1 MNSLVKE
8 IVRPFLET
16 EPKKIALIPGGFKP
30 VTLGHFYLVNEIANK
45 PELDE
50 VLVLVGH
57 KTRDNIT
64 KEDSLAIWE
73 IYKKYLPSKVTI
85 KISDNPSPITD
96 IHSIIKNNQHNYYY
110 PVVGIRGEQDLGD
123 LKRFDSLSS
132 KFDNFKPIVI
142 NSDFDVS
149 GTKARQ
155 AIADNNY
162 ELFTTFLPTELSK
175 EDKQQVWDIV
185 HSKKP
190 LTENIDEQRQLL
202 LGHIQS
208 LTEYMIGKGMNIE
221 PLPEVEFVDDDMEN
235 ADNFFGKTAYYDP
248 NKRVIVLYTCNR
260 HPKDIMRSFAHE
272 MIHHIQNLEGRLEN
286 IATNDTN
293 EDGDLPE
300 IEREAYENGNMT
312 FRNWEDEIKES
323 NLQTESPEKHNSPRL
338 FHHKLHESISEIDL
352 SGENTGEI
360 LGDPTNGKFTI
371 GDITYVYEISKLNNP
386 YNDGGSFY
394 NITFHPEGNKTDEP
408 TGNVGGGDYVRILN
422 TMYKIINDFIVE
434 YKPEYV
440 GISSMDND
448 YSKNYHNIYNNLVK
462 NNNIPGYFKKNNNLP
477 FTTSNGA
484 KGRFIVLKK
493 STTPLNEGRYDTLS
507 NLISSE
513 IFNKWKSDFDNGEMI
528 STFEDDFENKD
539 LYVDVN
545 ATMDFTLDNDKLTV
559 DGGADSET
567 DYLEL
572 NFEIDPNLLPEMW
585 SDVSMN
591 LKDVVRHEIEHL
603 THGEGDNL
611 NPNKYIEDDTLI
623 RDMINMELLS
633 KSDYFKLEKEIDA
646 NLQGM
651 YFRAKKE
658 HRPLKDV
665 MDIYLGSQGITPE
678 EQEDI
683 LNIWRRRAKALSLPE
698 F

>member
-1 MNSLVKE
+1 
-8 IVRPFLET
+8 
-16 EPKKIALIPGGFKP
+16 
-30 VTLGHFYLVNEIANK
+30 
-45 PELDE
+45 
-50 VLVLVGH
+50 
-57 KTRDNIT
+57 
-64 KEDSLAIWE
+64 
-73 IYKKYLPSKVTI
+73 
-85 KISDNPSPITD
+85 
-96 IHSIIKNNQHNYYY
+96 
-110 PVVGIRGEQDLGD
+110 
-123 LKRFDSLSS
+123 
-132 KFDNFKPIVI
+132 
-142 NSDFDVS
+142 
-149 GTKARQ
+149 
-155 AIADNNY
+155 
-162 ELFTTFLPTELSK
+162 LFTTFLPTELSK

-286 IATNDTN
+286 ITTNDTN

-323 NLQTESPEKHNSPRL
+323 NLQTESPEKHNYPRL

-360 LGDPTNGKFTI
+360 LGNSTNGKFTI
-371 GDITYVYEISKLNNP
+371 GDITYIYEISKFNNP
-386 YNDGGSFY
+386 YNDGGLFY
-394 NITFHPEGNKTDEP
+394 NIAFHPEGNKTDEP
-408 TGNVGGGDYVRILN
+408 TGDVGGGDYIRILN

-434 YKPEYV
+434 YEPEYV
-440 GISSMDND
+440 GISSMDSD
-448 YSKNYHNIYNNLVK
+448 SSKNYHNIYSNLVK
-462 NNNIPGYFKKNNNLP
+462 NNNIPGYFKKNNNLT
-477 FTTSNGA
+477 FTTSNGV

-493 STTPLNEGRYDTLS
+493 STTPLNEGRYDTIS

-528 STFEDDFENKD
+528 STFEEDFENKD

-545 ATMDFTLDNDKLTV
+545 ATMDFTLDNNKLTV

-572 NFEIDPNLLPEMW
+572 NFKIDPNILPEMW
-585 SDVSMN
+585 SEVSMN

-603 THGEGDNL
+603 THGDGDNL
-611 NPNKYIEDDTLI
+611 KPIKYIEDDTLI
-623 RDMINMELLS
+623 RDMIDMELLP

-658 HRPLKDV
+658 HRPLKNI
-665 MDIYLGSQGITPE
+665 MDIYLDSQGMTSE
-678 EQEDI
+678 EKEEI

>member
-30 VTLGHFYLVNEIANK
+30 VTLGHFYLVNEIAK
-45 PELDE
+45 KSELDE

-142 NSDFDVS
+142 NSDFNVS

-202 LGHIQS
+202 LGRIQS

-221 PLPEVEFVDDDMEN
+221 PLPEIEFVDDDMEN

-323 NLQTESPEKHNSPRL
+323 NLQTES
-338 FHHKLHESISEIDL
+338 
-352 SGENTGEI
+352 
-360 LGDPTNGKFTI
+360 
-371 GDITYVYEISKLNNP
+371 
-386 YNDGGSFY
+386 
-394 NITFHPEGNKTDEP
+394 
-408 TGNVGGGDYVRILN
+408 
-422 TMYKIINDFIVE
+422 
-434 YKPEYV
+434 
-440 GISSMDND
+440 
-448 YSKNYHNIYNNLVK
+448 
-462 NNNIPGYFKKNNNLP
+462 
-477 FTTSNGA
+477 
-484 KGRFIVLKK
+484 
-493 STTPLNEGRYDTLS
+493 TTPLNEGRYDTIS

-528 STFEDDFENKD
+528 STFEEDFENKD

-545 ATMDFTLDNDKLTV
+545 ATMDFTLDNNKLTM

-572 NFEIDPNLLPEMW
+572 NFEIDPNILPEMW
-585 SDVSMN
+585 SEVSMN

-603 THGEGDNL
+603 THGDGDNL
-611 NPNKYIEDDTLI
+611 KPIKYIEDDTLI
-623 RDMINMELLS
+623 RDMIDMELLP

-658 HRPLKDV
+658 HRPLKDI
-665 MDIYLGSQGITPE
+665 MDVYLDSQGMTSE
-678 EQEDI
+678 EQEEI

>member
-1 MNSLVKE
+1 
-8 IVRPFLET
+8 
-16 EPKKIALIPGGFKP
+16 
-30 VTLGHFYLVNEIANK
+30 
-45 PELDE
+45 
-50 VLVLVGH
+50 
-57 KTRDNIT
+57 
-64 KEDSLAIWE
+64 
-73 IYKKYLPSKVTI
+73 
-85 KISDNPSPITD
+85 
-96 IHSIIKNNQHNYYY
+96 
-110 PVVGIRGEQDLGD
+110 
-123 LKRFDSLSS
+123 
-132 KFDNFKPIVI
+132 
-142 NSDFDVS
+142 
-149 GTKARQ
+149 
-155 AIADNNY
+155 
-162 ELFTTFLPTELSK
+162 
-175 EDKQQVWDIV
+175 
-185 HSKKP
+185 
-190 LTENIDEQRQLL
+190 
-202 LGHIQS
+202 
-208 LTEYMIGKGMNIE
+208 
-221 PLPEVEFVDDDMEN
+221 
-235 ADNFFGKTAYYDP
+235 
-248 NKRVIVLYTCNR
+248 
-260 HPKDIMRSFAHE
+260 
-272 MIHHIQNLEGRLEN
+272 
-286 IATNDTN
+286 
-293 EDGDLPE
+293 
-300 IEREAYENGNMT
+300 
-312 FRNWEDEIKES
+312 
-323 NLQTESPEKHNSPRL
+323 
-338 FHHKLHESISEIDL
+338 
-352 SGENTGEI
+352 
-360 LGDPTNGKFTI
+360 
-371 GDITYVYEISKLNNP
+371 
-386 YNDGGSFY
+386 
-394 NITFHPEGNKTDEP
+394 
-408 TGNVGGGDYVRILN
+408 
-422 TMYKIINDFIVE
+422 MYKIINDFIVE

-658 HRPLKDV
+658 HRPLKDI